1 MNTATQAFAPVFRVG
16 DRYFDTKAEALDYI
30 RRPKIEAAL
39 NALTENNKELT
50 NWLLDNEDTVKR
62 ASEAGVILRVT
73 KSERG
78 QLRKALD
85 AIIAVENKHFAFV
98 QDNADA
104 IVDSFAWPSVKRMDD
119 AEKATAARNTIV
131 AASEGNE
138 ELATWVVANKDAI
151 LAAYEAGVE
160 KRPVSPKASEGLQA
174 WRDKMAAQK
183 AEEEVAKAAGPEA
196 HAAFKAK
203 IAAEKAAAAKAKA
216 DAKVAEKAAK
226 A

>member
-1 MNTATQAFAPVFRVG
+1 MNSNELKPVFQVG
-16 DRYFDTKAEALDYI
+16 GKTFDTKAEALDFI

-39 NALTENNKELT
+39 NVLTENNKELT
-50 NWLLDNEDTVKR
+50 TWLLDNQDVVER
-62 ASEAGVILRVT
+62 ASEAGVISRVT
-73 KSERG
+73 KAERG

-85 AIIAVENKHFAFV
+85 AIIAVENKHFEFV
-98 QDNADA
+98 QKNADA
-104 IVDSFAWPSVKRMDD
+104 IVDSFAWPAVKRMDD
-119 AEKATAARNTIV
+119 AEKATLARNTIV

-138 ELATWVVANKDAI
+138 ELATWVVANKAAI
-151 LAAYEAGVE
+151 LAAYEAGIE

-203 IAAEKAAAAKAKA
+203 IAAEKAAAEKAKA
-216 DAKVAEKAAK
+216 DAKAAEKAAK
-226 A
+226 S